1 MTIVTSILISLLAPV
16 VIDVVSNKLPSIQDL
31 LPSTKQEDANQ
42 YVASNKQVLL
52 ASWYGPGFDGNLTAN
67 GEVFNENHL
76 TVASPDLPFNTMLE
90 ITYKGKSVVA
100 RVNDRGPFPHIKGEY
115 YDSSQNRGIDLS
127 KGTAQAIGFDGV
139 DEVQVTILSR
149 K

>member
-1 MTIVTSILISLLAPV
+1 MTIVTSILFSLLTPV
-16 VIDVVSNKLPSIQDL
+16 VLDVVPNRLPSIQDM
-31 LPSTKQEDANQ
+31 LPSTKQEDVNQ
-42 YVASNKQVLL
+42 YVATDKQVIL

-67 GEVFNENHL
+67 GETFNQYDL
-76 TVASPDLPFNTMLE
+76 TVASPNLPFNTMLE

-100 RVNDRGPFPHIKGEY
+100 RVNDRGPFPHVKGEY
-115 YDSSQNRGIDLS
+115 YDSSQKRGIDLS